1 MSQERELHRWEISR
15 REALRLGI
23 GLATTGMLAKAAYAD
38 IPVPTKVVKT
48 TNGPV
53 QGLVRSGVQIFKGI
67 RYGAEPVG
75 ALRFM
80 PPQKPVPWKD
90 IADATEFGAP
100 AIQMM
105 SGSLASPVTDFQ
117 RQLSSI
123 LPIPQ
128 ETKIGNE
135 DCLFL
140 NVWTPGPGDGKKR
153 PVMVWLHGGGFVCGS
168 GAWPI
173 YDGTN
178 LASKGDAVVVTINHR
193 LNVFGFL
200 YLGGLAGDAYAKSG
214 NAGMLDLVAALEW
227 VRDNIEA
234 FGGDP
239 GNVTIM
245 GESGGGAKVCVLL
258 ALPDA
263 KGLFHKAIIQSGPA
277 LRGIPKDAA
286 TRLAKGIL
294 DELQVSAG
302 DDKTLQAIPAHAF
315 VSAAFASTAKTEG
328 PGMYGFT
335 RLSPVVDGVVLPADP
350 FAPAAPAIS
359 AKIPIL
365 IGSNKDE
372 MTLFNT
378 AEPWFGKLAEA
389 EMMENAKQLAGPKSE
404 RLIGA
409 CRKLHPDYTA
419 TYVYNFLMSYLFQ
432 TADSITLAERKA
444 AQNVAPVYMYY
455 LVWETPVA
463 NNLFKTTHMLDIPF
477 VFDNVEKARVLVG
490 PGPQP
495 EALARQMSDA
505 WLAFARTG
513 NPDAKSIPHWPPY
526 TVELRSTMVFDLNS
540 HVAEDP
546 NAEVRKI
553 LQS

>member
-1 MSQERELHRWEISR
+1 MSQERDLNRWEISR
-15 REALRLGI
+15 REALRLGL
-23 GLATTGMLAKAAYAD
+23 GLAATGMLAKVAYAD

-48 TNGPV
+48 TNGAV
-53 QGLVRSGVQIFKGI
+53 QGLVQNGVQIFKGI

-75 ALRFM
+75 GLRFM
-80 PPQKPVPWKD
+80 PPQKPAPWKD

-100 AIQMM
+100 ANQMM
-105 SGSLASPVTDFQ
+105 SGVIASPVTDFQ

-128 ETKIGNE
+128 ETKTGNE

-140 NVWTPGPGDGKKR
+140 NVWTPGLGDGKKR
-153 PVMVWLHGGGFVCGS
+153 PVMVWLHGGGFMAGS
-168 GAWPI
+168 GAWPV

-178 LASKGDAVVVTINHR
+178 LARKGDAVVVTVNHR
-193 LNVFGFL
+193 LNVFGYL

-258 ALPDA
+258 AMPDA
-263 KGLFHKAIIQSGPA
+263 KGLFHKAIIQSGPW
-277 LRGIPKDAA
+277 LRGRPKDAA

-294 DELQVSAG
+294 DELHVSTG
-302 DDKTLQAIPAHAF
+302 EVKTVQTIPAHAI

-328 PGMYGFT
+328 LGMYGFAN
-335 RLSPVVDGVVLPADP
+335 LSPVVDGVVLRADP
-350 FAPAAPAIS
+350 FTPAAPAIS
-359 AKIPIL
+359 ANIPMV

-372 MTLFNT
+372 MTLFNA
-378 AEPWFGKLAEA
+378 AEPWFGKLTEA
-389 EMMENAKQLAGPKSE
+389 EMIEHAKQIAGAKSE
-404 RLIGA
+404 RLIA
-409 CRKLHPDYTA
+409 AYRKLHRDYTP
-419 TYVYNFLMSYLFQ
+419 TYIFNLVMSCTVVF
-432 TADSITLAERKA
+432 ADSLTLAERKA
-444 AQNVAPVYMYY
+444 AQEAAPVYTYY
-455 LVWETPVA
+455 LVWETPVG
-463 NNLFKTTHMLDIPF
+463 NKQFKTPHFLDIPF
-477 VFDNVEKARVLVG
+477 MFDNVEKARVLVG
-490 PGPQP
+490 PGAQPQ
-495 EALARQMSDA
+495 ALAKQMSDA

-526 TVELRSTMVFDLNS
+526 TAEQRSTMVFDVKS
-540 HVAEDP
+540 HVIEDP

>member
-1 MSQERELHRWEISR
+1 MSKETELNRSEISR

-23 GLATTGMLAKAAYAD
+23 GLAATGMSAKLAYAD
-38 IPVPTKVVKT
+38 IPVPTKAVKT
-48 TNGPV
+48 TNGAV
-53 QGLVRSGVQIFKGI
+53 QGLVQNGVQIFKGI

-75 ALRFM
+75 GLRFM
-80 PPQKPVPWKD
+80 PPQKPAPWKD

-100 AIQMM
+100 AMQMM
-105 SGSLASPVTDFQ
+105 SGVIASPVTDFE

-140 NVWTPGPGDGKKR
+140 NVWTQGLGDGKKR
-153 PVMVWLHGGGFVCGS
+153 PVMVWLHGGGFMAGS

-173 YDGTN
+173 YDGAN
-178 LASKGDAVVVTINHR
+178 LARKGDAVVVTVNHR
-193 LNVFGFL
+193 LNVFGHL

-214 NAGMLDLVAALEW
+214 NVGMLDLVAALEW

-245 GESGGGAKVCVLL
+245 GESGGGGKVCVLL
-258 ALPDA
+258 AMPDA
-263 KGLFHKAIIQSGPA
+263 KGLFHKAIIQSGPW
-277 LRGIPKDAA
+277 LRGRPKDAA

-302 DDKTLQAIPAHAF
+302 DVKTLQTIPGHAI

-328 PGMYGFT
+328 PGMYGFAN
-335 RLSPVVDGVVLPADP
+335 LSPVVDGVVLPADP
-350 FAPAAPAIS
+350 FTPAAPAVS
-359 AKIPIL
+359 ANIPIV

-372 MTLFNT
+372 MTLFNA
-378 AEPWFGKLAEA
+378 AEPWFGKLTEA
-389 EMMENAKQLAGPKSE
+389 EMRERAKQIAGAKSDG
-404 RLIGA
+404 LIA
-409 CRKLHPDYTA
+409 AYHKLHPDYTP
-419 TYVYNFLMSYLFQ
+419 TYLYNLLISD
-432 TADSITLAERKA
+432 TVISADSITVAERKA
-444 AQNVAPVYMYY
+444 AQKAAPVYMYY
-455 LVWETPVA
+455 LVWETPVR
-463 NNLFKTTHMLDIPF
+463 NKQFKTPHMLDLPF
-477 VFDNVEKARVLVG
+477 MFDNVEKARVLVG
-490 PGPQP
+490 PGPEPQ
-495 EALARQMSDA
+495 ALAKQMSDA

-513 NPDAKSIPHWPPY
+513 KPDAKSIPHWPPY
-526 TVELRSTMVFDLNS
+526 TAERRSTMVFDVKS
-540 HVAEDP
+540 RVIEDP
-546 NAEVRKI
+546 NSEVRKI

>member
-1 MSQERELHRWEISR
+1 MRQARELNRWEISR

-23 GLATTGMLAKAAYAD
+23 GLAATGMLAKVAYAD
-38 IPVPTKVVKT
+38 LPVPTKVVKT
-48 TNGPV
+48 TNGAV
-53 QGLVRSGVQIFKGI
+53 QGLVQNGVQIFKGI

-75 ALRFM
+75 GVRFM
-80 PPQKPVPWKD
+80 PPRKPAPWKD

-105 SGSLASPVTDFQ
+105 SGFIASPATDFQ

-128 ETKIGNE
+128 DTKIGNE
-135 DCLFL
+135 NCLFL
-140 NVWTPGPGDGKKR
+140 NVWTQDLGDGKKR

-173 YDGTN
+173 TDGAN
-178 LASKGDAVVVTINHR
+178 LARKGDAVVVTVNHR
-193 LNVFGFL
+193 LNVFGHL

-214 NAGMLDLVAALEW
+214 NVGMLDVVAALEW

-245 GESGGGAKVCVLL
+245 GQSGGGAKVCVLL
-258 ALPDA
+258 AMPDA
-263 KGLFHKAIIQSGPA
+263 KGLFHKAVIQSGAA
-277 LRGIPKDAA
+277 LGARPKDAA

-302 DDKTLQAIPAHAF
+302 NVRALQAIPAHAI

-328 PGMYGFT
+328 SGMYGFVN
-335 RLSPVVDGVVLPADP
+335 LSPVVDDVVLPADP
-350 FAPAAPAIS
+350 FIPAAPAFS
-359 AKIPIL
+359 ANIPIV
-365 IGSNKDE
+365 IGGNKDE
-372 MTLFNT
+372 MTLFNA
-378 AEPWFGKLAEA
+378 AEPWFGKLTEA
-389 EMMENAKQLAGPKSE
+389 EMRERAKQIAGAKSE
-404 RLIGA
+404 GLIA
-409 CRKLHPDYTA
+409 AYRKLHPDYTP
-419 TYVYNFLMSYLFQ
+419 TYLYNLLISDTVIF
-432 TADSITLAERKA
+432 ADSITLAERQA
-444 AQNVAPVYMYY
+444 AQKAAPVYMYY
-455 LVWETPVA
+455 LVWETPVG
-463 NNLFKTTHMLDIPF
+463 NHQFKTPHVLDVPF
-477 VFDNVEKARVLVG
+477 MFDNVEKARVLVG

-495 EALARQMSDA
+495 EALAKQMSDA

-526 TVELRSTMVFDLNS
+526 TAEQRSTMTFDVKS
-540 HVAEDP
+540 RVIEDP
-546 NAEVRKI
+546 NAEIRKI

>member
-1 MSQERELHRWEISR
+1 MSQASELNLWEISR

-23 GLATTGMLAKAAYAD
+23 GLAATGMLAKVAYAD

-48 TNGPV
+48 TNGAV
-53 QGLVRSGVQIFKGI
+53 QGLVQGGVKIFKGI

-75 ALRFM
+75 PLRFM
-80 PPQKPVPWKD
+80 PPQKPAPWKD

-100 AIQMM
+100 AMQMM
-105 SGSLASPVTDFQ
+105 SGALASPVTDFQ

-128 ETKIGNE
+128 ETKTGTE

-140 NVWTPGPGDGKKR
+140 NVWTPSLGDGKKR

-168 GAWPI
+168 GAWPV
-173 YDGTN
+173 YDGAN
-178 LASKGDAVVVTINHR
+178 LASKGDVVVVTVNHR
-193 LNVFGFL
+193 LNVFGHL

-214 NAGMLDLVAALEW
+214 NVGILDVVAALEW

-258 ALPDA
+258 AMPDA
-263 KGLFHKAIIQSGPA
+263 KGLFHKAIIQSGAA
-277 LRGIPKDAA
+277 LRAKPKDAA

-302 DDKTLQAIPAHAF
+302 DVRTLQAIPAHVI

-328 PGMYGFT
+328 GGNYGFIN
-335 RLSPVVDGVVLPADP
+335 LSPVVDGVVLLADP
-350 FAPAAPAIS
+350 FIPAAPAIS
-359 AKIPIL
+359 ANIPIV
-365 IGSNKDE
+365 IGWNKDE
-372 MTLFNT
+372 MTLFNA
-378 AEPWFGKLAEA
+378 AEPWFGKLTEA
-389 EMMENAKQLAGPKSE
+389 EMIERIKQIAGAKSE
-404 RLIGA
+404 GLIA
-409 CRKLHPDYTA
+409 AYRKLHPDYTP
-419 TYVYNFLMSYLFQ
+419 TYIYNSLMSNLFQ

-444 AQNVAPVYMYY
+444 AQKAAPVYMYY
-455 LVWETPVA
+455 LVWETPVG
-463 NNLFKTTHMLDIPF
+463 NNVFKTPHMLDIPF
-477 VFDNVEKARVLVG
+477 VFDNVERARVLVG

-495 EALARQMSDA
+495 EALAKQMSDA
-505 WLAFARTG
+505 WLAFAHTG

-526 TVELRSTMVFDLNS
+526 AAEQRSTMVFDVKS
-540 HVAEDP
+540 HVMEDP